1 MYKKLAFI
9 FLLIAS
15 LQAMPPKI
23 AQKVEEMHGESDN
36 ESGGSSIKSK
46 ESPATSYE
54 PHPLYVLPNI
64 ELMEEEISNNTKK
77 FEEAIK
83 ASNKEKEELL
93 QKYEKAGDA
102 LNKATKLLAEKQKEL
117 EELEGEADQLAD
129 KVERVAAQ
137 RDEYKSRVDDLER
150 ELDQKNK
157 LFLLFMSVF
166 SKSNEERD
174 ALLEYSKKTL
184 KVEEKE

>member
-9 FLLIAS
+9 FLLAAS

-23 AQKVEEMHGESDN
+23 SQKVEEMHGENDN
-36 ESGGSSIKSK
+36 ESGGSSTKSQ
-46 ESPATSYE
+46 ESPATGYE
-54 PHPLYVLPNI
+54 PHLLHVLPNI

-77 FEEAIK
+77 FEEAIRE
-83 ASNKEKEELL
+83 SNKEKEELL
-93 QKYEKAGDA
+93 QKYSR
-102 LNKATKLLAEKQKEL
+102 ATKVLEQKQKEL
-117 EELEGEADQLAD
+117 EEVEEEADQLAD
-129 KVERVAAQ
+129 KVKKVAAQ

-157 LFLLFMSVF
+157 LFLLFASMF

-174 ALLEYSKKTL
+174 ALLEYSQKTL
-184 KVEEKE
+184 KAEEKE

>member
-9 FLLIAS
+9 FLLTAS

-36 ESGGSSIKSK
+36 ESGGSSIKSH

-54 PHPLYVLPNI
+54 PHPLHVLPNI
-64 ELMEEEISNNTKK
+64 EMMEEEVSQNIQNFNEK
-77 FEEAIK
+77 IQR
-83 ASNKEKEELL
+83 SNKEKEKLL
-93 QKYEKAGDA
+93 TDYVE
-102 LNKATKLLAEKQKEL
+102 ATKILAEKQKEI
-117 EELEGEADQLAD
+117 EELEEEADQLAD
-129 KVERVAAQ
+129 KVKKVAAQ

-157 LFLLFMSVF
+157 LFSLFASMF
-166 SKSNEERD
+166 SKSNEELD

-184 KVEEKE
+184 KAEEKE

>member
-1 MYKKLAFI
+1 MYRKLAFI
-9 FLLIAS
+9 FLLTTS

-23 AQKVEEMHGESDN
+23 SQKVEEMHRESDH
-36 ESGGSSIKSK
+36 ESGASSTKSQ

-83 ASNKEKEELL
+83 ESNKEKEELL
-93 QKYEKAGDA
+93 QDYLEV
-102 LNKATKLLAEKQKEL
+102 TKILEEKQKEL
-117 EELEGEADQLAD
+117 EEVEREADQLAD

-137 RDEYKSRVDDLER
+137 RDEYRSRVDDLER

-157 LFLLFMSVF
+157 LFLLFASMF

-174 ALLEYSKKTL
+174 TLLEYSKKTL
-184 KVEEKE
+184 KVEEKG